1 MLICSFRK
9 PPDVLRK
16 LAGECAAYF
25 RKGRWFTLE
34 GARMELV
41 GVGQTCGPQKK
52 MMVNNGENR
61 MSYLPFWSI
70 LGMVYIPSIQ
80 MANLGMI
87 VCYWVYHININVES
101 KLILTN
107 DTGVLWL
114 TIKPILDRWVTPL
127 WSSTFCTS
135 PSLWLGCRSWDP
147 WDSDWWLS
155 SVFKSVLKKKTVITD
170 GGRSCPTKTFVH

>member
-1 MLICSFRK
+1 
-9 PPDVLRK
+9 
-16 LAGECAAYF
+16 
-25 RKGRWFTLE
+25 
-34 GARMELV
+34 
-41 GVGQTCGPQKK
+41 
-52 MMVNNGENR
+52 MVNNGENR

-70 LGMVYIPSIQ
+70 LGMVYIPFIQ

-155 SVFKSVLKKKTVITD
+155 SVFKSVLKKKKRWSPMAGDHAPQKPLFIKGENFQTVNDYIYIYV
-170 GGRSCPTKTFVH
+170 CMYVHCFMCIYIYA